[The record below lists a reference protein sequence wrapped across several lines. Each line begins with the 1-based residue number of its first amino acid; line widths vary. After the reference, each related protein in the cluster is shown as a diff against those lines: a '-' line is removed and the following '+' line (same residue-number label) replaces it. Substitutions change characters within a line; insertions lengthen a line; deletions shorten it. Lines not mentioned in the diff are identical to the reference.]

1 MRRFRSVTLASLLV
15 LAPAASGDGPVS
27 VLGRRGSGFS
37 CRADAGVVAGA
48 RGPATV
54 RVLRRKGPRVP
65 ASAGLHIVLRGT
77 ANLDTHPEA
86 REAIFRAA
94 DRWESVIRSAVTV
107 VLDIDYGPNA
117 FGAPWPEGVAGLTR
131 PQFARRAW
139 GTVRGALAAGA
150 DTPAQQA
157 LAAALPPG
165 PIPTDAGPVSWIR
178 TPTGVFRALGIL
190 PAVEN
195 PATETEFGDPASVAL
210 REGDFWDFDP
220 RDGIDRYTADF
231 DAVVMHEMGHALGFM
246 SAFGSESSFEP
257 AVTLLDLYRFRAGT
271 TPDLATGQR
280 LIRTRG
286 DHVFFA
292 GGDLLPLA
300 PRDSDG
306 SDPSHW
312 RTEWLAGTPI
322 GVMDPGGY
330 WTGRV
335 TLTGRDLAALAA
347 MGWKV
352 TAAPVEESVRTVPV
366 VLDAAGVG
374 GVRFSTELT
383 LSSKSRSTA
392 DVEMTYTAATA
403 LGASGSGTAHLTL
416 APHTDALIPDV
427 VGWLRERGLAIPA
440 SGSQGGTLRITF
452 RADDSP
458 NFFAASARTSSPSG
472 RGRAGLAYPALLKEN
487 APRGTSYVFG
497 LRETTSDR
505 SNLAFANLGDAPI
518 TLRVTLHDGE
528 SDAATRLDDV
538 TLEPGQWAQRSRVL
552 APLGYAHGWASV
564 GLASGD
570 GPYAAYGVFND
581 NATNDGSYVAAVP
594 APIPPNGMLVPVVVE
609 TAAFSSELVVANPLD
624 VAVSVTLIY
633 NESLNRAAGPG
644 GRTSL
649 ALGPRRQVV
658 LPNAVDWL
666 RGRGLEI
673 GPRGAGSYAGEVA
686 VLFQNAAS
694 DYVGGLAGAR
704 TSSPGDGGAYGLFT
718 PGAGSNEWN
727 WGFSWVLGL
736 RQDESVRSNLAI
748 SNVSNWP
755 GDVRLHVQ
763 AWDTET
769 GALVGRTE
777 SFTLGLGEWKQFD
790 GFLAAFGLKR
800 GAARV
805 VYESGDSSIVAYG
818 VLNDGATPA
827 SGATNDGSYV
837 AASNY

>member
-1 MRRFRSVTLASLLV
+1 MRRFRSLALATLLA

-27 VLGRRGSGFS
+27 VLGRRGSGFG
-37 CRADAGVVAGA
+37 CRAEAGTAAGA
-48 RGPATV
+48 RGPAAV
-54 RVLRRKGPRVP
+54 HVLSRKGPRVA
-65 ASAGLHIVLRGT
+65 ASAGLHVVLRGT

-86 REAIFRAA
+86 REAIFRAV

-107 VLDIDYGPNA
+107 VIDIDYGPNA
-117 FGAPWPEGVAGLTR
+117 FGAPWPEGVAGLAR

-165 PIPTDAGPVSWIR
+165 PIPTDVGPVSWIR
-178 TPTGVFRALGIL
+178 TSTGVFRALGIL
-190 PAVEN
+190 PAVES
-195 PATETEFGDPASVAL
+195 PGTETEFGDPASIAL
-210 REGDFWDFDP
+210 REGDNWDFDP
-220 RDGIDRYTADF
+220 RDGISRYAADF
-231 DAVVMHEMGHALGFM
+231 DAVVMHEIGHALGFM
-246 SAFGSESSFEP
+246 SLFGSESSFEP
-257 AVTLLDLYRFRAGT
+257 AATLLDLYRFRAGAA
-271 TPDLATGQR
+271 PDLTTGQR
-280 LIRTRG
+280 LLQTRG

-300 PRDSDG
+300 PRDGDG
-306 SDPSHW
+306 SDASHW
-312 RTEWLAGTPI
+312 RSEWLEGTPI
-322 GVMDPGGY
+322 GVMDPGAY

-352 TAAPVEESVRTVPV
+352 TPPPVQESVRTIPI
-366 VLDAAGVG
+366 VLDTAGLG
-374 GVRFSTELT
+374 GARFSTELT
-383 LSSKSRSTA
+383 LSSKSRSAA
-392 DVEMTYTAATA
+392 DVELTYTAATA
-403 LGASGSGTAHLTL
+403 LGASGSGAARLTL
-416 APHTDALIPDV
+416 EPHRDVLIPDV
-427 VGWLRERGLAIPA
+427 VAWLRERGLAIPS
-440 SGSQGGTLRITF
+440 SGSQGGTLRIVF

-458 NFFAASARTSSPSG
+458 NFFAASARTTSPSG
-472 RGRAGLAYPALLKEN
+472 RGHAGLAYPALLKEN
-487 APRGTSYVFG
+487 APRATSFVFG

-518 TLRVTLHDGE
+518 TLRVTLHDGG

-538 TLEPGQWAQRSRVL
+538 TLDPGQWTQRSRVL
-552 APLGYAHGWASV
+552 APLGWAHGWASIE
-564 GLASGD
+564 LASGG

-581 NATNDGSYVAAVP
+581 NATNDGSFVAAVP
-594 APIPPNGMLVPVVVE
+594 SPIPPNGMLVPVVVE
-609 TAAFSSELVVANPLD
+609 TATFSSELVIANPLD
-624 VAVSVTLIY
+624 VPVTITLIY
-633 NESLNRAAGPG
+633 NESLNRGGGLG
-644 GRTSL
+644 GRTSFD
-649 ALGPRRQVV
+649 LGPRRQVI
-658 LPNAVDWL
+658 LPNAIDWL
-666 RGRGLEI
+666 RGRGLAI

-718 PGAGSNEWN
+718 PGAGANEWN

-736 RQDESVRSNLAI
+736 RQDDAVRSNVAI

-763 AWDTET
+763 AWDGET
-769 GALVGRTE
+769 GTYVGRTE

-790 GFLAAFGLKR
+790 GFLAAFGLRR

-818 VLNDGATPA
+818 VVNDGATPA